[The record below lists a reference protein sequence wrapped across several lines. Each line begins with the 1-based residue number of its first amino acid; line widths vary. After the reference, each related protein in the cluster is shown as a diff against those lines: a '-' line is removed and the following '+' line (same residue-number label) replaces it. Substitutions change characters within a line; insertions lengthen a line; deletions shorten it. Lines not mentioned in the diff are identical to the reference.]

1 MLAAAFLHDPELV
14 FIDEPLVNLDPILQE
29 EVKDHLRDYCEAGNT
44 LFLST
49 HFVEVAA
56 ELCTS
61 VGILHEGELLATRDP
76 RTLESGESLLEY
88 FISTVG
94 ARPEEVAEP

>member
-1 MLAAAFLHDPELV
+1 LAQAFVHEPELV

-29 EVKDHLRDYCEAGNT
+29 EVKDHLREYCEEGNT

-49 HFVEVAA
+49 HFVEVAE
-56 ELCTS
+56 ELCTE
-61 VGILHEGELLATRDP
+61 VAILREGELLATRDP
-76 RTLESGESLLEY
+76 RELDDGESLLEY

-94 ARPEEVAEP
+94 ADPAAVTQP